1 MTDINTP
8 GKPSSVDPD
17 LQDPEEQQP
26 WQEHEGPAPAK
37 ADQSAPAVR
46 SATGQQIRD
55 DEETNPRAQAETYLT
70 EPMTFST
77 TKLLVGWSPGSRKM
91 GVCCQYGTDR

>member
-26 WQEHEGPAPAK
+26 RQEHEGPAPAK

-70 EPMTFST
+70 VPMTFSMPRPSG
-77 TKLLVGWSPGSRKM
+77 VWS
-91 GVCCQYGTDR
+91 Q